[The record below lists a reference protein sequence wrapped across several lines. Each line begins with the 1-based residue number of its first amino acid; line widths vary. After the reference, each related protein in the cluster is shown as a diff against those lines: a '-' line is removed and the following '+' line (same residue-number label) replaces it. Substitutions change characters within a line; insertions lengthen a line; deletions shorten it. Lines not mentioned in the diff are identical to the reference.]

1 MVDMKSSPV
10 ALLTAYV
17 AATVLGSEHRLELL
31 KRDLVV
37 SRPLM
42 VEMASGQPSQDFA
55 VLIHNPQRLAD
66 PIHLRAPHLHQM
78 SGIRSALILAKE
90 NVRRYTGFERKEAV
104 MGQPRKGQEKNRN
117 IRLGVRVTEPMYE
130 ALQSRAQQ
138 LGCDM
143 SDIVVRLLS
152 EELDVPASETDAEKE
167 ARMRKTSRR
176 RAA

>member
-1 MVDMKSSPV
+1 
-10 ALLTAYV
+10 
-17 AATVLGSEHRLELL
+17 
-31 KRDLVV
+31 
-37 SRPLM
+37 
-42 VEMASGQPSQDFA
+42 
-55 VLIHNPQRLAD
+55 
-66 PIHLRAPHLHQM
+66 
-78 SGIRSALILAKE
+78 
-90 NVRRYTGFERKEAV
+90 